1 MVGARDDPD
10 AGGSDGVRTSATELP
25 RRGSRSGPGQIAR
38 ARKDLYGQ
46 EDTEPTVPAPR
57 DPAPSPSPS
66 PETGWTGDGGA
77 PSPVWPT
84 RAVRDGAPTAD
95 PAAPADTDADIDAD
109 TAPDAAGAPARPASR
124 RPALLVA
131 AGVVLLA
138 IGLVLGYLFADVT
151 GGPGAVSG
159 VAALPSRPTMLGQVV
174 AVPDGQTASVRVD
187 DQVFDVAVLGLD
199 APTGDECGAAAA
211 TALASTTL
219 AGQFVTLVP
228 DPTVAEFDEQGR
240 RLSYLV
246 LSTQQN
252 YTDTAL
258 TAGVARADTVRP
270 LWYSR
275 FFTEEQA
282 TARGAGRGLW
292 GPPCD
297 AAR

>member
-38 ARKDLYGQ
+38 AREDLYGQ

-57 DPAPSPSPS
+57 EPAPSPS
-66 PETGWTGDGGA
+66 PETGPTGDGGA

-84 RAVRDGAPTAD
+84 RAVRDGAPAAD
-95 PAAPADTDADIDAD
+95 PAAP
-109 TAPDAAGAPARPASR
+109 DAAGSPARPASR

-131 AGVVLLA
+131 AGVVLLV

-187 DQVFDVAVLGLD
+187 DRVFDVSVLGLD

-246 LSTQQN
+246 LRTQQN

-275 FFTEEQA
+275 FFTDEQA